1 MRRVHSSRQSIA
13 RLYSSGFSLIEVM
26 IVVAIMAVLMLS
38 VIQWGPEYVMN
49 NRIRSATESFRAGL
63 AIARNEAGKLNRP
76 VSLVLDAGAQEWR
89 VEASETIVGTG
100 TVTTVYRKGS
110 YADTGNVTGPLS
122 SGLVL
127 TFDGFGRLS
136 SSVPASGP
144 AYDFGSA
151 ISTCQAS
158 GGKARCLRVVLP
170 VGGQAT
176 VCDPA
181 LSYALDPKGCKP

>member
-1 MRRVHSSRQSIA
+1 MRCVHSNRQGFVGH
-13 RLYSSGFSLIEVM
+13 RSSGFSLIEVM
-26 IVVAIMAVLMLS
+26 IVVSIMAILMLS

-49 NRIRSATESFRAGL
+49 NRIRSATETFRAGL
-63 AIARNEAGKLNRP
+63 AIARNEASKLNRP
-76 VSLVLDAGAQEWR
+76 VNLVLDSAAQEWR
-89 VEASETIVGTG
+89 VEASENIVGTG
-100 TVTTVYRKGS
+100 AVTTVYRKGS

-122 SGLVL
+122 AGLIL

-144 AYDFGSA
+144 AYNFGSA
-151 ISTCQAS
+151 ISTCQAA